1 MITLIA
7 AVAKNGCIGKNGKL
21 AWRNKEDMA
30 RFKELT
36 TGKTVLMG
44 RKTWESIPAQFRP
57 LPDRVNAV
65 ITRKADYALAEGV
78 LRFSSLEEA
87 LEALK
92 DREVFVIGGAE
103 IYAATLATADVLE
116 LTEIASD
123 LEGDTFF
130 PPFDRSIW
138 KETARVN
145 HDGFSFVTY
154 RKN

>member
-1 MITLIA
+1 MVTLIA
-7 AVAKNGCIGKNGKL
+7 AVTKNGCIGKNGKL

-57 LPDRVNAV
+57 LPDRVNVV
-65 ITRKADYALAEGV
+65 ITRQAEYALPEGV
-78 LRFSSLEEA
+78 LRFSSIDEA

-103 IYAATLATADVLE
+103 IYAATLTSADCLE

-123 LEGDTFF
+123 IGGDTFF
-130 PPFDRSIW
+130 PSFDRSAW
-138 KETARVN
+138 KETTRIDR
-145 HDGFSFVTY
+145 DGFSWVTY
-154 RKN
+154 QRK